1 MKKDAVFDLD
11 MTNRLVPF
19 LVEECTK
26 RPRASLWK
34 TIESFSAYR
43 PRSPLATGE
52 PVPSANPVYTYLVT
66 PKSRSVP
73 LPGYKQHLSSHDENS
88 DASRHER

>member
-34 TIESFSAYR
+34 TMKASRRTGLGR
-43 PRSPLATGE
+43 PRHGRAGAERKPSLHVPCHAKVSKRAATR
-52 PVPSANPVYTYLVT
+52 V
-66 PKSRSVP
+66 
-73 LPGYKQHLSSHDENS
+73 
-88 DASRHER
+88 